1 VVAGDFQTR
10 YASFKTIPL
19 KTQRLYF
26 FKAMY
31 FEKKN
36 LHFISRA
43 IDGDEDTIYFDLL
56 KH

>member
-1 VVAGDFQTR
+1 MYRAF
-10 YASFKTIPL
+10 PL